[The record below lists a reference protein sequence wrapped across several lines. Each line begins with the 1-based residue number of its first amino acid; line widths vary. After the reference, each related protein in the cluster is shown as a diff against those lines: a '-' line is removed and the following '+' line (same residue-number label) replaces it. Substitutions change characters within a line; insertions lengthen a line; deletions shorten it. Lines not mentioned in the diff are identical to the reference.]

1 MSVTSE
7 TAVEGALSGSFS
19 GAYLD
24 SLLSVDSVLALLV
37 KLPIVLVRFSG
48 ALPVS
53 GGDTRLGEASDMLR
67 RKSVYAMGGVMG
79 VLASSFL
86 MRALAGPLPG
96 YGDSPAEWMPA
107 DGSPA
112 EGRPAVVKASRKQ
125 DDTDTAEMGV
135 MSERADWISEAAD
148 MASRGKLAVTGVDSA
163 RLGRDE
169 DAALRA
175 VSVEVEVDDDMMEDL
190 A

>member
-1 MSVTSE
+1 M
-7 TAVEGALSGSFS
+7 
-19 GAYLD
+19 
-24 SLLSVDSVLALLV
+24 
-37 KLPIVLVRFSG
+37 LVRCNG

-53 GGDTRLGEASDMLR
+53 GGDTKLGEASDMLR

-79 VLASSFL
+79 VLASSPL
-86 MRALAGPLPG
+86 TRALAGPLPG
-96 YGDSPAEWMPA
+96 NGDRPPEWMPA

-148 MASRGKLAVTGVDSA
+148 MASRGKLAVTGVVRA
-163 RLGRDE
+163 KLGRDE

-175 VSVEVEVDDDMMEDL
+175 VAVEVEVDDDMVKDFGVESTFTQDL
-190 A
+190 QEEERLCLPVCIARVWGCG